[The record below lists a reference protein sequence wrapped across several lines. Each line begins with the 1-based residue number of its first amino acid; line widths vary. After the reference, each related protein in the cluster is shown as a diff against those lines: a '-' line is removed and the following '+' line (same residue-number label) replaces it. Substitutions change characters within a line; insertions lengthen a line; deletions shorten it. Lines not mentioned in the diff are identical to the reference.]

1 MMNAAP
7 LSLVTTGFVLGWSVA
22 WPPGPINAEIAR
34 RCLANGF
41 WSGFG
46 VLLGAC
52 AGDALW
58 AILVA
63 LGVGTLFTGATTRLV
78 MGVLSVGLLVALA
91 VVFLKGAID
100 GWRMA
105 TRSPAVAP
113 ARFESRRG
121 SLILGA
127 TMALTSPW
135 NVAFWLAAIGR
146 PEMTALGF
154 GALLTVAAAVL
165 AGALTWGLL
174 WSASVVLL
182 HRSLDRP
189 TGRDWWGIGV
199 KGLTGALMLW
209 FAWGST
215 TALWGAG

>member
-1 MMNAAP
+1 MQP
-7 LSLVTTGFVLGWSVA
+7 TLLSLASTGFLLGWSVA

-52 AGDALW
+52 IGDAGW
-58 AILVA
+58 AIVVS

-78 MGVLSVGLLVALA
+78 MGVLSVGLLLALA
-91 VVFLKGAID
+91 VLFLLSAFVS
-100 GWRMA
+100 WRRPETA
-105 TRSPAVAP
+105 AP
-113 ARFESRRG
+113 APSRFESSRA
-121 SLILGA
+121 SVLLGA

-146 PEMTALGF
+146 PEMTRLGLSALF
-154 GALLTVAAAVL
+154 VVAGAVL

-182 HRSLDRP
+182 HRRFDQ
-189 TGRDWWGIGV
+189 TGGRDWWGITV
-199 KGLTGALMLW
+199 KGLTGVLMLW
-209 FAWGST
+209 FAWGSAA
-215 TALWGAG
+215 ALIGG